1 MIPSEDIFQG
11 AAWRKYPLPS
21 QIRIEELKDRR
32 LKEPVRL
39 HIGGNIIYKFKNK
52 EEARAFITNK
62 VLPAFETVLNGFK
75 FVAHGAADSYSATD
89 GYTQFKGGPS
99 PLSPPPGT
107 PIAIAS

>member
-21 QIRIEELKDRR
+21 QIRIEALKDRR

-52 EEARAFITNK
+52 EEARTFITNK
-62 VLPAFETVLNGFK
+62 VLPAFATVMLGFES
-75 FVAHGAADSYSATD
+75 VAKGEKDSYSATD
-89 GYTQFKGGPS
+89 AYTQFKGGPS